1 MTHLVFFLEEPS
13 AKELLQGILPKVLPE
28 QCTTQFVVF
37 EGKQDLEKRLPIR
50 LRAWRHPESQFIVMR
65 DQDSGD
71 CKAIKSRLV
80 ATCCAAGQPS
90 ALVRIACRE
99 LESFY
104 LGDLAAVGRAIGPQ
118 NLAKQDRSAKYREPD
133 RLPNAAQELKRL
145 APTYQKVAGSR
156 AIGRELNPST
166 NRSRSFNVLITGIQR
181 LAGAERL

>member
-1 MTHLVFFLEEPS
+1 MFFLVEPS
-13 AKELLQGILPKVLPE
+13 AKELLQGVLPKVLPA

-71 CKAIKSRLV
+71 CKAIKSSLV
-80 ATCCAAGQPS
+80 AICRAAGQPS
-90 ALVRIACRE
+90 TLVRIACRE

-104 LGDLAAVGRAIGPQ
+104 LGDLAAVGRAIGPR
-118 NLAKQDRSAKYREPD
+118 NLVKQDRRARYRDPD
-133 RLPNAAQELKRL
+133 RLPNAAQELKRI

-166 NRSRSFNVLITGIQR
+166 NRSHSFNILMSGIQH
-181 LAGAERL
+181 LAGSDR